1 MAKAKAVKKSP
12 KNKVIGTGRMIKKNS
27 PKPKKKSDR
36 YA

>member
-12 KNKVIGTGRMIKKNS
+12 KNKVIGTGRLKRKTNP
-27 PKPKKKSDR
+27 PKSKGSR